1 MPFSTDNVIEMMM
14 AINSFGPRFDP
25 QSIPSY
31 SDWLANHTFDPF
43 DAEPFNSPS
52 NTDPGTPF
60 HSQPK
65 GEFRVEEEANVGI
78 RVDRGHGPSG
88 DIAQSFP
95 QEVSYLPLV
104 DLNSR
109 LTAHITAIPI
119 QICPGADRAYR

>member
-14 AINSFGPRFDP
+14 AINSFGPRFDS

-31 SDWLANHTFDPF
+31 SNWLANHTFDPF
-43 DAEPFNSPS
+43 GAEPFSPPS

-65 GEFRVEEEANVGI
+65 EEFRVEEDANVGI
-78 RVDRGHGPSG
+78 RVDRGHGSSG
-88 DIAQSFP
+88 EIAQIFS

-104 DLNSR
+104 DLN
-109 LTAHITAIPI
+109 
-119 QICPGADRAYR
+119 

>member
-43 DAEPFNSPS
+43 GAEPFSPPS

-65 GEFRVEEEANVGI
+65 GEFRVEEDANVGI
-78 RVDRGHGPSG
+78 RVDRGHGSSG

-119 QICPGADRAYR
+119 QICPGADRADR